1 MLKQRITPLLCA
13 SLLAWLPVAG
23 MAQTDFQLPDMGDP
37 SAAALSPEQDRK
49 LGEAFMREIRRSMTL
64 LEDPEAKDYLQSL
77 GSRLSAYGDDTGQHY
92 NFFIVDE
99 ESINAFAGP
108 GGNIGIHTGLFA
120 ATENESELAAV
131 VAHEMAHVS
140 QKHIARQ
147 IQRAENLSLPAL
159 AALLAAMVVAGKS
172 GNADLGQ
179 AALAT
184 VTATSAQMQIN
195 FTRNNEQEAD
205 SVGIQN
211 LSGAGYDPHGMAT
224 FFERLQF
231 SSRYYGKPPEF
242 LSTHPVTRDRIAE
255 AQQRAQRYDYRQ
267 VPDSLTYALVK
278 ARLHVLSEPD
288 PRASLRYYQRL
299 IEGGQYQSEAALH
312 YGLALAQ
319 GAVGDHAAARR
330 ELDALIAREGEHPML
345 LSARAHN
352 ELEAGNLADATRLY
366 REALKV
372 YPGNSAL
379 TLQYAEALI
388 RAGDAEKARDLL
400 RSHSREQP
408 DEPEVF
414 RLLARAHADLG
425 EQARAYQAQA
435 EYYFL
440 SGDVL
445 GAVQQLKVARQKA
458 GNDFYTASSVEA
470 RLAELEKIA
479 KEEKEDR
486 RDREP

>member
-1 MLKQRITPLLCA
+1 
-13 SLLAWLPVAG
+13 
-23 MAQTDFQLPDMGDP
+23 
-37 SAAALSPEQDRK
+37 
-49 LGEAFMREIRRSMTL
+49 
-64 LEDPEAKDYLQSL
+64 
-77 GSRLSAYGDDTGQHY
+77 
-92 NFFIVDE
+92 
-99 ESINAFAGP
+99 
-108 GGNIGIHTGLFA
+108 
-120 ATENESELAAV
+120 
-131 VAHEMAHVS
+131 
-140 QKHIARQ
+140 
-147 IQRAENLSLPAL
+147 
-159 AALLAAMVVAGKS
+159 
-172 GNADLGQ
+172 
-179 AALAT
+179 
-184 VTATSAQMQIN
+184 
-195 FTRNNEQEAD
+195 
-205 SVGIQN
+205 
-211 LSGAGYDPHGMAT
+211 
-224 FFERLQF
+224 
-231 SSRYYGKPPEF
+231 
-242 LSTHPVTRDRIAE
+242 
-255 AQQRAQRYDYRQ
+255 
-267 VPDSLTYALVK
+267 
-278 ARLHVLSEPD
+278 VLSEPD

-299 IEGGQYQSEAALH
+299 IEGGQYRSEAALH

-319 GAVGDHAAARR
+319 GAVGDHAAARH

-352 ELEAGNLADATRLY
+352 ELEAGNLAGATRLY

-400 RSHSREQP
+400 RSHSREHP
-408 DEPEVF
+408 EEPEVF
-414 RLLARAHADLG
+414 RLLARAHAELG

-445 GAVQQLKVARQKA
+445 GALQQLKVARQKA